1 MDGNAIKQLIDG
13 LSPGG
18 VLTLVPG
25 GIPNAPRIDAL
36 VTGCFGGT
44 LTATIG
50 VATVGA
56 TSVTYAAAQLASKT
70 FLFYLVDA
78 NVPATLTF
86 TTGSGGTLDLAVTA
100 TMPAGWT
107 LAASFPAV
115 GDLTDSALNALTFTA
130 ASIAVASADSA
141 SASLIDATIDTTKS
155 ATANFEFLLGPSC
168 AVSGGAEMVT
178 GGNGFAAPSFHLTSQ
193 KIQGPSIN
201 GFSLDLFLEL
211 GCLPSPVPLPDGTT
225 PLAGTVAITTDLLT
239 PALTVPI
246 QIEVTA
252 ADQTSYMVKLDT
264 SGGVPPI
271 NSLDQLTGFT
281 YGTSPATLL
290 TAANTPI
297 GTLTLDYLFA
307 TINTKTWSISNL
319 QFEISLGTNWTV
331 IGGVF
336 QLQRL
341 IAAVTIPVLWNGSTS
356 PPDGNGFSLLVA
368 ADFIVATA
376 PLEVGITYP
385 SLVMTV
391 GLQQGK
397 VIDINDFLG
406 QFAQGLKLP
415 GTASDMAVSV
425 FSATADI
432 QQSTYSLNVGAN
444 GSLSVI
450 PGFTLTEIDMAIS
463 YASSA
468 VQSFQF
474 GSHFTIANAPL
485 ALTAA
490 YDPSPNWAFEGG
502 SEPGQSINLSD
513 LISQIGTIFGV
524 SLPTPIQIVLSKL
537 DMTYGSAAGNF
548 SFEAEIDYV
557 NESDPILKKI
567 SGGVA
572 ITYSGTPAKTWT
584 GNVHGEIL
592 VGSNQFTVNLD
603 FQKDTVLSMQ
613 WKAVDDEVVTI
624 ADLCGIVGITPP
636 DIPPGLD
643 LDLTEVDGAYDIT
656 QQILLLGAISK
667 TWGAADVA
675 IWYDATNRW
684 QFYFGMATSTSI
696 LLSKLPLVGS
706 AISKFGDVALDSI
719 QGMASVPVLTETQ
732 AGKIIDGFS
741 KFPAAYPRPPAT
753 GLPNG
758 VALTME
764 FDVNGSKTSITIGTP
779 TASLSEAPG
788 TSLAEAPAPA
798 APPTPPAQQRPT
810 GDTPAT
816 ASDGTKWFAVQQSI
830 GPVSIQKVGVHYD
843 TTDAKLWALI
853 NATVTIGPLE
863 IGLMGL
869 GAGSPLT
876 SFQPSFTVA
885 GISASLQAGEL
896 AISGALVGKIDPV
909 DLYGELSLEMG
920 PISLGALA
928 GYATYEGD
936 PSFFLYA
943 VLDAPLGGPSFF
955 FVTGVSAGFG
965 INRQLLIPDVSGVAD
980 FPLVQWAVGIN
991 APNSSPSGDIGSQ
1004 VAATM
1009 QTLSQSGVIAPE
1021 IGEYWF
1027 AAGLRFTSFELLDT
1041 FALLTVS
1048 LGKDFEVDILGLSSL
1063 SLPPAPATPLA
1074 FAQLAIKASIKPSQG
1089 VLSIAGQLTSAS
1101 YLLSKDCHLT
1111 GGFAFY
1117 LWYSGDYAGQFVVT
1131 LGGYSSHYNVPKYYP
1146 VVPRLGLNWQVTPQ
1160 LTISGG
1166 EYFALT
1172 SSAVMAGGSLSAVWS
1187 SGGLRAWFDV
1197 EADFL
1202 LVFQPLHYY
1211 ISASIDLGASFSID
1225 LWFTTITIT
1234 IHVGVG
1240 AEIWGPDFSGEVDVD
1255 LDIISFT
1262 IGFGHA
1268 PRSGDTTVDWGTFTS
1283 QMLPKAPGSSAKLA
1297 RRSAMLALAD
1307 AAADDTDPPPPPV
1320 LQINATTGLLNT
1332 FDPSTGLD
1340 WLVDGHSFQCTVVS
1354 NIPLSAYQFLKSIT
1368 TNPNDSIVDI
1378 TLSPAQVNPTTTFG
1392 VGPVG
1397 VAQLTSNLTLQFT
1410 TEENSQFLAEM
1421 QLQNISKAMWEKRD
1435 FDSNGVPKGVD
1446 PLNDTT
1452 IPNVLTGF
1460 TLVPTVPPPDHT
1472 LPIKLEY
1479 LKYTIDPAVQTL
1491 TWSKPVV
1498 QTSDPFTSAE
1508 TVQNTIGSARAT
1520 ANRAALITAINNSGF
1535 AVNTAVNVSS
1545 LADRATSYLLAAP
1558 ELRYL
1563 GEAA

>member
-25 GIPNAPRIDAL
+25 AIPNAPRIDAL
-36 VTGCFGGT
+36 VTGSFGGT
-44 LTATIG
+44 LTATLG
-50 VATVGA
+50 AATVGA
-56 TSVTYAAAQLASKT
+56 TSVNYAAAQLASKT
-70 FLFYLVDA
+70 FLFYPVNA
-78 NVPATLTF
+78 NVPAVLAF
-86 TTGSGGTLDLAVTA
+86 TTGSDGKLDLAVTA
-100 TMPAGWT
+100 TMPANWT

-115 GDLTDSALNALTFTA
+115 GGLANSALNALVFTA
-130 ASIAVASADSA
+130 ANIAVASADSA
-141 SASLIDATIDTTKS
+141 SAALINATIDTAKS
-155 ATANFEFLLGPSC
+155 ATANFQFLLGATC
-168 AVSGGAEMVT
+168 AVSGGAQVVT
-178 GGNGFAAPSFHLTSQ
+178 GGNGVAAPSFHLTSQ
-193 KIQGPSIN
+193 KIQGPTIN

-211 GCLPSPVPLPDGTT
+211 GCLPSPLPLPDGST
-225 PLAGTVAITTDLLT
+225 PLAGTVAITTDLVT
-239 PALTVPI
+239 PALTIPI

-252 ADQTSYMVKLDT
+252 ANQTAYMVRLDT

-297 GTLTLDYLFA
+297 GTLALDYLFA
-307 TINTKTWSISNL
+307 TIDTQSWAISNL
-319 QFEISLGTNWTV
+319 QFEISLGTDWSV
-331 IGGVF
+331 INNVF
-336 QLQRL
+336 KLQRL
-341 IAAVTIPVLWNGSTS
+341 SAAVTIPVLWNGSTT
-356 PPDGNGFSLLVA
+356 PPEGNGFSLLVA
-368 ADFIVATA
+368 ADFVVATA

-397 VIDINDFLG
+397 VIDINAFLG
-406 QFAQGLKLP
+406 QFAQGLTLP
-415 GTASDMAVSV
+415 GTASDMAISV
-425 FSATADI
+425 FSSTADI
-432 QQSTYSLNVGAN
+432 QQGAYSLNVGAN

-450 PGFTLTEIDMAIS
+450 PGFTLTAIEMAID

-490 YDPSPNWAFEGG
+490 YEPSPTNWAFEGG
-502 SEPGQSINLSD
+502 SEPGQSINLSE
-513 LISQIGTIFGV
+513 LIADILTIFGV
-524 SLPTPIQIVLSKL
+524 NLPTNLPAIFLSKL
-537 DMTYGSAAGNF
+537 DMTYGSAVGNF
-548 SFEAEIDYV
+548 SYEAEIAYV
-557 NESDPILKKI
+557 DEADPILKKI
-567 SGGVA
+567 TGGVV

-584 GNVHGEIL
+584 GNVHGGIL
-592 VGSNQFTVNLD
+592 VGSNQFTVDLD
-603 FQKDTVLSMQ
+603 FHKDTVLSMQ
-613 WKAVDDEVVTI
+613 WKAVDDQVVTI

-643 LDLTEVDGAYDIT
+643 LDLIEVDGAYNIT
-656 QQILLLGAISK
+656 QQILLLGAMSK
-667 TWGAADVA
+667 TWGAADLA
-675 IWYDATNRW
+675 IWYDQTNGW
-684 QFYFGMATSTSI
+684 QFYFGMATSMSI
-696 LLSKLPLVGS
+696 SLSKLPLVGS
-706 AISKFGDVALDSI
+706 EIAKFGDVALDAI
-719 QGMASVPVLTETQ
+719 QGMASVPVLSETQ

-741 KFPAAYPRPPAT
+741 GFPQAYPRPPAT

-758 VALTME
+758 VALSME
-764 FDVNGSKTSITIGTP
+764 FDVNGSKTSITIGTAKP
-779 TASLSEAPG
+779 SLGQTPPP
-788 TSLAEAPAPA
+788 PAP
-798 APPTPPAQQRPT
+798 PPPPPQQRPT
-810 GDTPAT
+810 GSTPTT

-830 GPVSIQKVGVHYD
+830 GPVSIQKVGVRYD
-843 TTDAKLWALI
+843 STDAKLWALI
-853 NATVTIGPLE
+853 NATIAIGPLE

-876 SFQPSFTVA
+876 SFEPSFTVS
-885 GISASLQAGEL
+885 GISASLQAGDV
-896 AISGALVGKIDPV
+896 AFSGALVGKIDPV

-920 PISLGALA
+920 PVSLGALA
-928 GYATYEGD
+928 GYATYQGD

-965 INRQLLIPDVSGVAD
+965 INRQLLIPDVSGVAS

-1009 QTLSQSGVIAPE
+1009 QTLSQSGVIAPQ
-1021 IGEYWF
+1021 IGQYWF

-1041 FALLTVS
+1041 FALVTVS
-1048 LGKDFEVDILGLSSL
+1048 LGNDFEIDVLGLSSL

-1074 FAQLAIKASIKPSQG
+1074 FAQLAVKASIKPSQG
-1089 VLSIAGQLTSAS
+1089 VLSIAGQLTTAS
-1101 YLLSKDCHLT
+1101 YVLSKDCHLT

-1117 LWYSGDYAGQFVVT
+1117 LWYSGDHAGQFVVT
-1131 LGGYSSHYNVPKYYP
+1131 LGGYCSYYTVPKYYP

-1160 LTISGG
+1160 LTIVGG

-1172 SSAVMAGGSLSAVWS
+1172 SSAVMAGGSLSAVWQ
-1187 SGGLRAWFDV
+1187 SGGLSAWFDV

-1234 IHVGVG
+1234 IHIGVG

-1262 IGFGHA
+1262 IGFGTA
-1268 PRSGDTTVDWGTFTS
+1268 PRSGDTTVDWNTFTK
-1283 QMLPKAPGSSAKLA
+1283 QLLPKAPGTQQLA
-1297 RRSAMLALAD
+1297 RRSAMLALAND
-1307 AAADDTDPPPPPV
+1307 GADDADPPPPPV

-1354 NIPLSAYQFLKSIT
+1354 NIPLTAYQLLKSIT
-1368 TNPNDSIVDI
+1368 TNPGDSIVDI
-1378 TLSPAQVNPTTTFG
+1378 TLSPPPVSPNTAFG

-1397 VAQLTSNLTLQFT
+1397 VKQLTSNLTLQFT
-1410 TEENSQFLAEM
+1410 TEENSQFLAQM

-1435 FDSNGVPKGVD
+1435 FDSNGVPQGVD

-1472 LPIKLEY
+1472 LPIQIEY
-1479 LKYTIDPAVQTL
+1479 LKYTIDPAIQTL

-1520 ANRAALITAINNSGF
+1520 ANRATLIAAINRSGF
-1535 AVNTAVNVSS
+1535 AVNAAVNVSS
-1545 LADRATSYLLAAP
+1545 LANPATSYLLAAP